1 MKPVEHIPEPEPA
14 ATLVLVRE
22 NQERLEVYLIKRSSQ
37 SGFMAGMYV
46 FPGGTVDQSDYD
58 TRLWKHR
65 SSSAERQIGHL
76 LAEDMPVSNAAAY
89 ASAAIRECLEEAG
102 VFLAQTDSQHTQKL
116 QRITWQAQSSE
127 RESGWFNHA
136 VRTDEWLL
144 DMGALQTWSHWITPP
159 QMKRRY
165 DTRFFLGTMPSGQSC
180 RPDGHESTDGVWV
193 TPAEAL
199 RKNLVGRLP
208 LSPPTLVT
216 LQQILSYERIDD
228 LFRAA
233 GSRGWG
239 DPITP
244 RLVTFETGALILE
257 PWDPEY
263 HQAEIE
269 ICKKDLESTILEAG
283 EQFSRIWYS
292 KGLWRPV
299 SVR

>member
-22 NQERLEVYLIKRSSQ
+22 NQERLQVYLIKRSSQ

-46 FPGGTVDQSDYD
+46 FPGGTVDQGDYD
-58 TRLWKHR
+58 ERLWKKR
-65 SSSAERQIGHL
+65 ARSAERQISHL
-76 LAEDMPVSNAAAY
+76 LTDDISVSNAAAS

-116 QRITWQAQSSE
+116 KRITGQAQSSE
-127 RESGWFNHA
+127 RKSGWFSHA
-136 VRTDEWLL
+136 VQTDEWRL
-144 DMGALQTWSHWITPP
+144 DIGALQTWSHWVTPP

-165 DTRFFLGTMPSGQSC
+165 DTRFFLGTMPSGQTC
-180 RPDGHESTDGVWV
+180 RPDGREATDGVWV

-199 RKNLVGRLP
+199 EKNLKGRLP

-216 LQQILSYERIDD
+216 FQQMLPYERTDD
-228 LFRAA
+228 LLRAA
-233 GSRGWG
+233 GFRGWG

-244 RLVTFETGALILE
+244 RLVTFDTGALILE

-263 HQAEIE
+263 HQPDIE
-269 ICKKDLESTILEAG
+269 ICEKDLESAVLEAG

-292 KGLWRPV
+292 GELWRPV